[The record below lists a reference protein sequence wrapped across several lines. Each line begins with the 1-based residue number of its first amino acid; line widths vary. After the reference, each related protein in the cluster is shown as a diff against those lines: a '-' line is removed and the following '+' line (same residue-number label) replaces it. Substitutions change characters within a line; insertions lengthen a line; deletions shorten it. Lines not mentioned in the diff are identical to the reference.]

1 MIEHVSG
8 CQDSFSLCVT
18 LRTIEAHVRPIDQF
32 FFFVFFF
39 FFFFLFFFFFFFFF
53 FLLLL
58 FFFLF
63 VCFSFQYSNIATFA
77 VVIAKTC
84 LGFVRYSVAMAN

>member
-32 FFFVFFF
+32 FFFFFF
-39 FFFFLFFFFFFFFF
+39 FFFF
-53 FLLLL
+53 L

-84 LGFVRYSVAMAN
+84 LGFVRYSVTSSHGQLTNSRA